1 MGRDY
6 TIPEQRFLEGFM
18 TDRDDF
24 WVFGYG
30 SLMWRPGF
38 DFEEAVTATVY
49 GYHRALCAKSY
60 AYRGTKEVPG
70 LVMGLQRGGCC
81 RGRAFRVAPEK
92 KDETVR
98 YLQERELISDF
109 YDEKFLMART
119 EKGPVTVYTF
129 VADPDHEQYAG
140 HLSAEDAVAY
150 VLQGEGKMG
159 RALDYLR
166 NTIQHLDELGI
177 PDGPLH
183 GLLKMAEAEE
193 AKRKGGK

>member
-1 MGRDY
+1 MA
-6 TIPEQRFLEGFM
+6 FN
-18 TDRDDF
+18 DDF

-38 DFEEAVTATVY
+38 DYEEVVTATVY

-60 AYRGTKEVPG
+60 AYRGTREKPG
-70 LVMGLQRGGCC
+70 LVMGLQRGGSC
-81 RGRAFRVAPEK
+81 RGRAFRVASAHRDK
-92 KDETVR
+92 TVA

-109 YDEKFLMART
+109 YDEKFLTARSDQQT
-119 EKGPVTVYTF
+119 MTVYTF
-129 VADPDHEQYAG
+129 VADPHHEQYAG
-140 HLSAEDAVAY
+140 GLSPDQAVDL

-166 NTIQHLDELGI
+166 STIEHLDELNI

-183 GLLKMAEAEE
+183 GLLKKAEAEE
-193 AKRKGGK
+193 KRRLGR